1 MDTKENTEALCLF
14 AQEFVQKHNA
24 FFSLK
29 QSAGQA
35 AEQITGQST
44 VLQDF
49 LAIPTDLDFPVYVF
63 DTISSTLDKAHELSK
78 EKEMR
83 AFTTLVCQK
92 QLAGR
97 GQLRRKWESLEN
109 NLYTAIFLPN
119 AYPFNT
125 EAAAPAFGAIVAHA
139 LEKLGFCVELKW
151 PNDIVQKKDNGYE
164 KVGGILLEERNHC
177 LVAGMG
183 MNLFSSPQNELLR
196 DNFFI
201 SAGKLQNFSAST
213 VQKGFFNYFNNSLLN
228 RVQENAANNGQPIDN
243 IDKIDKFFV
252 NLGFCFALV
261 KEINLWYK
269 KDLLSYNKTTWNTLC
284 KKYLAFLGE
293 TVRVKQALV
302 KEALVKDDL
311 AKGTFYSGD
320 IVGQIVG
327 LGEEGELILSSE
339 NGLISIVGG
348 SITK

>member
-1 MDTKENTEALCLF
+1 MDTKTTTKALCFF

-29 QSAGQA
+29 QNSGLATEQA
-35 AEQITGQST
+35 IGQITEQCT
-44 VLQDF
+44 VPQEF
-49 LAIPTDLDFPVYVF
+49 WAISTDLDFPMYVF
-63 DTISSTLDKAHELSK
+63 DTITSTLDKAHELSK
-78 EKEMR
+78 EKEMH
-83 AFTTLVCQK
+83 AFTTLICQK

-109 NLYTAIFLPN
+109 NLYTAVFLPN
-119 AYPFNT
+119 FYPFNT
-125 EAAAPAFGAIVAHA
+125 EAAAPAFGGMVAHA
-139 LEKLGFCVELKW
+139 LEKLGFSVELKW
-151 PNDIVQKKDNGYE
+151 PNDIVQKTENGYE

-183 MNLFSSPQNELLR
+183 INLFSSPQNELLR

-201 SAGKLQNFSAST
+201 SAGKLQNFSAVT
-213 VQKGFFNYFNNSLLN
+213 TQKKFLNYFNNSLLDWA
-228 RVQENAANNGQPIDN
+228 QENAANKNQPIDN
-243 IDKIDKFFV
+243 IEKIDKFFV

-284 KKYLAFLGE
+284 KKYLAFLGDS
-293 TVRVKQALV
+293 VRV

-311 AKGTFYSGD
+311 VKGTSYSGD

>member
-1 MDTKENTEALCLF
+1 MQTNTEALCFFEQKF
-14 AQEFVQKHNA
+14 AQKHNA

-29 QSAGQA
+29 QTEKQ
-35 AEQITGQST
+35 E
-44 VLQDF
+44 DF
-49 LAIPTDLDFPVYVF
+49 LVVPIDLDFPVYVF

-78 EKEMR
+78 EKKMH
-83 AFTTLVCQK
+83 AFTTIICQK
-92 QLAGR
+92 QFAGR

-119 AYPFNT
+119 SYPFNT
-125 EAAAPAFGAIVAHA
+125 EAAAPAFGAIVAHV

-177 LVAGMG
+177 LAAGMG
-183 MNLFSSPQNELLR
+183 INLFSSPQNELLR

-201 SAGKLQNFSAST
+201 SAGKLQNFSAIT
-213 VQKGFFNYFNNSLLN
+213 AQKEFFNYFNNSLLN
-228 RVQENAANNGQPIDN
+228 RAQENAVNKCQPIDN
-243 IDKIDKFFV
+243 IEKIDKFFV

-269 KDLLSYNKTTWNTLC
+269 KNLLSYNKTTWNTLY
-284 KKYLAFLGE
+284 KKYLAFLGD
-293 TVRVKQALV
+293 TVRV

-311 AKGTFYSGD
+311 VKGSFYSGD